1 MNRYRVF
8 VVKAA
13 LMARDWLLVE
23 LPLAQVI
30 CIALAETLEM
40 IGQQHECTLD
50 DLQTA
55 VRTLIQLSISLNY
68 SRSTYNKTDFT
79 LNSFKQTVPIQSLQ
93 CFDTVGWA
101 IGKASG
107 L

>member
-1 MNRYRVF
+1 M
-8 VVKAA
+8 KAA
-13 LMARDWLLVE
+13 LMAPDWLLVE

-55 VRTLIQLSISLNY
+55 LRTLIQLSISLNY

-79 LNSFKQTVPIQSLQ
+79 LNSQFRFNPFSALTLL
-93 CFDTVGWA
+93 VGR
-101 IGKASG
+101 
-107 L
+107 